1 MDMEDGRGEEE
12 EAMETEQGTR
22 DVFSSAHKEY
32 ITQAVLHTLRNN
44 GIASAGQQ
52 RGGGGGKGG
61 IGTNGG
67 KVFGLSLEDSQQERK
82 MTESNGRPCYLP
94 K

>member
-52 RGGGGGKGG
+52 RGGGKGG

-67 KVFGLSLEDSQQERK
+67 KVFGLSLEDSRQERK